1 MNNQP
6 YAVEQA
12 RMRYALVV
20 AVFGLG
26 VSAALV
32 VLLVFGA
39 GMRSSADIVA
49 IVGVFTGVSGTVVGS
64 FFGLQIWSAGREQE
78 RAERRDADKMTQMAF
93 GQMTPEQVD
102 KAMKMSKGE

>member
-1 MNNQP
+1 MKDQP
-6 YAVEQA
+6 YAFEQA
-12 RMRYALVV
+12 RMRYALTV
-20 AVFGLG
+20 AIFGLG
-26 VSAALV
+26 LSAALV

-64 FFGLQIWSAGREQE
+64 FFGLQVGSAGREQE
-78 RAERRDADKMTQMAF
+78 RAERRDADRMTQMAF

>member
-1 MNNQP
+1 MKDQP

-12 RMRYALVV
+12 RMRYALTV
-20 AVFGLG
+20 AIFGLG
-26 VSAALV
+26 LSAALV

-49 IVGVFTGVSGTVVGS
+49 IVGVFTGVSGAVVGS
-64 FFGLQIWSAGREQE
+64 FFGLQVGSAGREQE
-78 RAERRDADKMTQMAF
+78 RAERRDADRMTQMAF

>member
-6 YAVEQA
+6 YTVEQA
-12 RMRYALVV
+12 RMRYALIV

-26 VSAALV
+26 LSAALV

-49 IVGVFTGVSGTVVGS
+49 IVGAFTGVSGTLVGS
-64 FFGLQIWSAGREQE
+64 FFGFQIGSAGREQE
-78 RAERRDADKMTQMAF
+78 RAERRAADRTTQMAF
-93 GQMTPEQVD
+93 GVMTEAQMD
-102 KAMKMSKGE
+102 KVMEMSKGE